1 VIQWLLQVNWSFS
14 FRVSRWK
21 ACLFNFPLEL
31 FREFTITRVYSPEIP
46 VRNFTDTD
54 LHSRNLLLRHVSLK
68 TEATQRYLVSD
79 GKHTIQSEVHF
90 VAEPQLFVR
99 LHRSIGP
106 TTRLGSPTDGLIP
119 VKPMHLWAETNLDAN
134 PDAIRFSVVGEEETP
149 FRLLNSEGRI
159 QRITTFTQ
167 SVSLPLLIFN
177 TLMFSQSPNVVYSLY
192 LLWNRKLF
200 VCDYQLCI

>member
-1 VIQWLLQVNWSFS
+1 M
-14 FRVSRWK
+14 
-21 ACLFNFPLEL
+21 FNFSLEL

-68 TEATQRYLVSD
+68 TEATQRYLVND

-134 PDAIRFSVVGEEETP
+134 PDAIRFAVVTEEETP

-167 SVSLPLLIFN
+167 SVSLQL
-177 TLMFSQSPNVVYSLY
+177 TNVQHLY
-192 LLWNRKLF
+192 
-200 VCDYQLCI
+200 V